1 MLRVKLALGLFEHPF
16 VDEGAAPKVLYQP
29 ESITTATSAPS
40 FGISMAHVTPTTPGR
55 IWLQT
60 LPIAKLAHALAHYMP
75 NQAPRQAV
83 EGGVVGG
90 IVGSILDGM
99 K

>member
-1 MLRVKLALGLFEHPF
+1 VPGIKNMIFGGDGIFLASLTG
-16 VDEGAAPKVLYQP
+16 
-29 ESITTATSAPS
+29 
-40 FGISMAHVTPTTPGR
+40 PGR

-75 NQAPRQAV
+75 HQAPRQAV

>member
-1 MLRVKLALGLFEHPF
+1 MIFGGDGIFLASLTG
-16 VDEGAAPKVLYQP
+16 
-29 ESITTATSAPS
+29 
-40 FGISMAHVTPTTPGR
+40 PGR

-60 LPIAKLAHALAHYMP
+60 LPIAQLAHKLMEYMP
-75 NQAPRQAV
+75 AQRKEAV
-83 EGGVVGG
+83 EAGVVGG

>member
-1 MLRVKLALGLFEHPF
+1 MIFGGDGIFLASLTG
-16 VDEGAAPKVLYQP
+16 
-29 ESITTATSAPS
+29 
-40 FGISMAHVTPTTPGR
+40 PGG

-60 LPIAKLAHALAHYMP
+60 LPFP
-75 NQAPRQAV
+75 NWRTSSWSTCPRSTKEAV
-83 EGGVVGG
+83 QGGVVGG